1 MLSCSCSFEK
11 VELESPSL
19 DDTQSSIGLVVSVV
33 VPLVQEASGV
43 MVCSCVGGAVMV
55 DKTDGD

>member
-1 MLSCSCSFEK
+1 MLSCSFSFEK

-19 DDTQSSIGLVVSVV
+19 DDTQSSKALVVSVV

-43 MVCSCVGGAVMV
+43 MVCRIGGSGVMV
-55 DKTDGD
+55 EASI